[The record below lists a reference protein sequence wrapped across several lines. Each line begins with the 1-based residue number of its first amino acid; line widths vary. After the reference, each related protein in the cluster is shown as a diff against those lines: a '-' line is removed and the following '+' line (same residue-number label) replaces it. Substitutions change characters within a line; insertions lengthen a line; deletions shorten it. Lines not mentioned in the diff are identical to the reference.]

1 MCQND
6 SGCFRV
12 SIVVDFYPN
21 HIQYFQNF
29 SGVHNMP
36 SERVERQHFEVS
48 LKNGILRC
56 LSELPASQN
65 AGALRWF
72 NLLIS
77 GTSTMHSQTQIAETC
92 VELLIDVTKEISG
105 RWNQYTSILRTRFG
119 LYGLPFEPHLFDAE
133 LPLAS
138 KYNSLPN
145 TLVSIIKNAAA
156 AQQQNTVID
165 LKKFCSAGTIDFV
178 TQKRIVFY

>member
-1 MCQND
+1 
-6 SGCFRV
+6 
-12 SIVVDFYPN
+12 
-21 HIQYFQNF
+21 
-29 SGVHNMP
+29 MP

-56 LSELPASQN
+56 LSELAASQN

-92 VELLIDVTKEISG
+92 VELLLDVTKEISG

-138 KYNSLPN
+138 KYNSQAN
-145 TLVSIIKNAAA
+145 TLVSLIKNAAVF
-156 AQQQNTVID
+156 QQQNTVID
-165 LKKFCSAGTIDFV
+165 LKKFCSAGTIEFLRKSYIILLTRFIPDRWNWVSNVSF
-178 TQKRIVFY
+178 TNPTKRYQ